1 MHLRCKKVQLGGS
14 IIKKNKLFLSSSL
27 LFVSLLA
34 VTSCNGNKKDALKEY
49 TDKIDSSIVTIR
61 RATIIS
67 SITESSTLV
76 YEKKTEIEIT
86 YVDNEANGSV
96 YSTIKKLGND
106 FKLVTSNERDSF
118 NGSIVDAKL
127 FNYKIDKDT
136 LNSGYKITEGVL
148 DATVSQTNAKA
159 FLNVSDTDV
168 NGDISFNV
176 VLSEEKITSFRI
188 AYKNISGRDVSISA
202 EYLY

>member
-1 MHLRCKKVQLGGS
+1 M
-14 IIKKNKLFLSSSL
+14 KKNKLFLSSSL

-148 DATVSQTNAKA
+148 DAIVSQTNAKA
-159 FLNVSDTDV
+159 FLNVTDTDV

>member
-1 MHLRCKKVQLGGS
+1 M
-14 IIKKNKLFLSSSL
+14 KKNKLFLSSSL

-61 RATIIS
+61 RATIVS

-159 FLNVSDTDV
+159 FLNVLDTDV
-168 NGDISFNV
+168 NGDISFNA

>member
-1 MHLRCKKVQLGGS
+1 M
-14 IIKKNKLFLSSSL
+14 KKNNLFLSSSL

-61 RATIIS
+61 RATIVS

>member
-1 MHLRCKKVQLGGS
+1 M
-14 IIKKNKLFLSSSL
+14 KKNKLFLSSSL
-27 LFVSLLA
+27 LFVSLLT

-61 RATIIS
+61 RATIVS

-136 LNSGYKITEGVL
+136 LNSGYKITDGVL

>member
-1 MHLRCKKVQLGGS
+1 M
-14 IIKKNKLFLSSSL
+14 KKNKLFLSSSL

-49 TDKIDSSIVTIR
+49 TDKVDSSIVTIR

>member
-1 MHLRCKKVQLGGS
+1 M
-14 IIKKNKLFLSSSL
+14 KKNKLFLSSSL

-202 EYLY
+202 EYLYLY

>member
-1 MHLRCKKVQLGGS
+1 M
-14 IIKKNKLFLSSSL
+14 KKNKLFLSSSL

-159 FLNVSDTDV
+159 FLNVTDTDV

-202 EYLY
+202 EYLC

>member
-1 MHLRCKKVQLGGS
+1 M
-14 IIKKNKLFLSSSL
+14 KKNKLFLSSSL

-136 LNSGYKITEGVL
+136 LNSGYKITDGVL

-159 FLNVSDTDV
+159 FLNVTDTDV

>member
-1 MHLRCKKVQLGGS
+1 M
-14 IIKKNKLFLSSSL
+14 KKNKLFLSSSL

-159 FLNVSDTDV
+159 FLNVTDTDV

-188 AYKNISGRDVSISA
+188 AYKNISGRDVSIYA

>member
-1 MHLRCKKVQLGGS
+1 M
-14 IIKKNKLFLSSSL
+14 KKNKLFLSSSL

-148 DATVSQTNAKA
+148 DATVSQINAKA

>member
-1 MHLRCKKVQLGGS
+1 M
-14 IIKKNKLFLSSSL
+14 KKNKLFLSSSL

-61 RATIIS
+61 RATIVS
-67 SITESSTLV
+67 SITESSILV

-168 NGDISFNV
+168 NGDISFNA

>member
-1 MHLRCKKVQLGGS
+1 M
-14 IIKKNKLFLSSSL
+14 KKNKLFLSSSL

-34 VTSCNGNKKDALKEY
+34 VTSCNGSKKDALKEY

-61 RATIIS
+61 KATIVS
-67 SITESSTLV
+67 SITESSILV

-136 LNSGYKITEGVL
+136 LNYGYKITEGVL

-176 VLSEEKITSFRI
+176 VLSEEKITSFSI
-188 AYKNISGRDVSISA
+188 AYKNTSGRDVSISA

>member
-1 MHLRCKKVQLGGS
+1 M
-14 IIKKNKLFLSSSL
+14 KKNKLFLSSSL

-61 RATIIS
+61 RATIVS

-136 LNSGYKITEGVL
+136 LNSGYKITDGVL

>member
-1 MHLRCKKVQLGGS
+1 M
-14 IIKKNKLFLSSSL
+14 KKNKLFLSSSL

-86 YVDNEANGSV
+86 YVDNKANGSV

>member
-1 MHLRCKKVQLGGS
+1 M
-14 IIKKNKLFLSSSL
+14 KKNKLFLSSSL

-34 VTSCNGNKKDALKEY
+34 VTSCNGNKKDVLKEY

-61 RATIIS
+61 RATIVS

-86 YVDNEANGSV
+86 FVDNEANGSV

>member
-1 MHLRCKKVQLGGS
+1 M
-14 IIKKNKLFLSSSL
+14 KKNKLFLSSSL

-61 RATIIS
+61 RATIVS

-106 FKLVTSNERDSF
+106 FKLFTSNERDSF

-136 LNSGYKITEGVL
+136 LNSGYKITDGVL

>member
-1 MHLRCKKVQLGGS
+1 M
-14 IIKKNKLFLSSSL
+14 KKNKLFLSSSL

-61 RATIIS
+61 RATIVS

-86 YVDNEANGSV
+86 YVDYEANGSV

>member
-1 MHLRCKKVQLGGS
+1 M
-14 IIKKNKLFLSSSL
+14 KKNKLFLSSSL

-34 VTSCNGNKKDALKEY
+34 VTSCNCNKKDALKEY

-159 FLNVSDTDV
+159 FLNVTDTDV

>member
-1 MHLRCKKVQLGGS
+1 M
-14 IIKKNKLFLSSSL
+14 KKNKLFLSSSL

-61 RATIIS
+61 RATIVS

-148 DATVSQTNAKA
+148 DATVSQTNAKV

>member
-1 MHLRCKKVQLGGS
+1 M
-14 IIKKNKLFLSSSL
+14 KKNKLFLSSSL

-136 LNSGYKITEGVL
+136 LNSEYKITEGVL

-176 VLSEEKITSFRI
+176 VLSKEKITSFRI

>member
-1 MHLRCKKVQLGGS
+1 M
-14 IIKKNKLFLSSSL
+14 KKNKLFLSSSL

-34 VTSCNGNKKDALKEY
+34 VTSCNGN
-49 TDKIDSSIVTIR
+49 KIDSSIVTIR

-168 NGDISFNV
+168 NGDISFNA

>member
-1 MHLRCKKVQLGGS
+1 M
-14 IIKKNKLFLSSSL
+14 KKNKLFLSSSL

-148 DATVSQTNAKA
+148 DAIVSQTNAKA

-176 VLSEEKITSFRI
+176 VLSKEKITSFRI

>member
-1 MHLRCKKVQLGGS
+1 M
-14 IIKKNKLFLSSSL
+14 KKNKLFLSSSL

-61 RATIIS
+61 RAIIVS

-159 FLNVSDTDV
+159 FLNVTDTDV

>member
-1 MHLRCKKVQLGGS
+1 M
-14 IIKKNKLFLSSSL
+14 KKNKLFLSSSL

-159 FLNVSDTDV
+159 FLNVTDTDV

-188 AYKNISGRDVSISA
+188 AYKNISCRDVSISA

>member
-1 MHLRCKKVQLGGS
+1 M
-14 IIKKNKLFLSSSL
+14 KKNKLFLSSSL

-61 RATIIS
+61 KATIVS

-168 NGDISFNV
+168 NGDISFNA

-188 AYKNISGRDVSISA
+188 AYKNISGRDVSIYA

>member
-1 MHLRCKKVQLGGS
+1 M
-14 IIKKNKLFLSSSL
+14 KKNKLFLSSSL

-106 FKLVTSNERDSF
+106 FKLFTSNERDSF

-159 FLNVSDTDV
+159 FLNVTDTDV

>member
-1 MHLRCKKVQLGGS
+1 M
-14 IIKKNKLFLSSSL
+14 KKNKLFLSSSL

-61 RATIIS
+61 RATIVS

-168 NGDISFNV
+168 NVDISELLIKIHQVGMFLFLQNTYINKRNIR
-176 VLSEEKITSFRI
+176 EKM
-188 AYKNISGRDVSISA
+188 
-202 EYLY
+202 

>member
-1 MHLRCKKVQLGGS
+1 M
-14 IIKKNKLFLSSSL
+14 KKNKLFLSSSL

-136 LNSGYKITEGVL
+136 LNSRYKITEGVL

-159 FLNVSDTDV
+159 FLNVTDTDV

>member
-1 MHLRCKKVQLGGS
+1 M
-14 IIKKNKLFLSSSL
+14 KKNKLFLSSSL

-61 RATIIS
+61 RATIVS

>member
-1 MHLRCKKVQLGGS
+1 M
-14 IIKKNKLFLSSSL
+14 KKNKLFLSSSL

-136 LNSGYKITEGVL
+136 LNSGYKITDGVL

>member
-1 MHLRCKKVQLGGS
+1 M
-14 IIKKNKLFLSSSL
+14 KKNKLFLSSSL

-61 RATIIS
+61 RATIVS

-136 LNSGYKITEGVL
+136 LNSGYKITDGVL

-202 EYLY
+202 EYLYLY

>member
-1 MHLRCKKVQLGGS
+1 M
-14 IIKKNKLFLSSSL
+14 KKNKLFLSSSL

-188 AYKNISGRDVSISA
+188 DYKNISGRDVSISA

>member
-1 MHLRCKKVQLGGS
+1 M
-14 IIKKNKLFLSSSL
+14 KKNKLFLSSSL

-34 VTSCNGNKKDALKEY
+34 VTSCNGNKKD
-49 TDKIDSSIVTIR
+49 SSIVTIR
-61 RATIIS
+61 RATIVS

-136 LNSGYKITEGVL
+136 LR
-148 DATVSQTNAKA
+148 A
-159 FLNVSDTDV
+159 F
-168 NGDISFNV
+168 
-176 VLSEEKITSFRI
+176 
-188 AYKNISGRDVSISA
+188 
-202 EYLY
+202 

>member
-1 MHLRCKKVQLGGS
+1 M
-14 IIKKNKLFLSSSL
+14 KKNKLFLSSSL

-61 RATIIS
+61 RATIVS
-67 SITESSTLV
+67 SITESSILV

-86 YVDNEANGSV
+86 FVDNEANGSV

-176 VLSEEKITSFRI
+176 VLSGEKITSFRI

>member
-1 MHLRCKKVQLGGS
+1 M
-14 IIKKNKLFLSSSL
+14 KKNKLFLSSSL

-96 YSTIKKLGND
+96 YSTIKNLGND

-159 FLNVSDTDV
+159 FLNVTDTDV

>member
-1 MHLRCKKVQLGGS
+1 M
-14 IIKKNKLFLSSSL
+14 KKNKLFLSSSL

-61 RATIIS
+61 RATIVS

-127 FNYKIDKDT
+127 FNYKIDKDA

-159 FLNVSDTDV
+159 FLNVTDTDV

>member
-1 MHLRCKKVQLGGS
+1 M
-14 IIKKNKLFLSSSL
+14 KKNKLFLSSSL

-61 RATIIS
+61 RATIVS

-86 YVDNEANGSV
+86 FVDNEANGSV

-118 NGSIVDAKL
+118 NVSIVDAKL

>member
-1 MHLRCKKVQLGGS
+1 M
-14 IIKKNKLFLSSSL
+14 KKNKLFLSSSL

-86 YVDNEANGSV
+86 YVDNEANVSV

-168 NGDISFNV
+168 NGDISFNA

>member
-1 MHLRCKKVQLGGS
+1 M
-14 IIKKNKLFLSSSL
+14 KKNKLFLSSSL

-61 RATIIS
+61 RATIVS

-76 YEKKTEIEIT
+76 YEKKTELEIT

-176 VLSEEKITSFRI
+176 VLSKEKITSFRI

>member
-1 MHLRCKKVQLGGS
+1 M
-14 IIKKNKLFLSSSL
+14 KKNKLFLSSSL

-148 DATVSQTNAKA
+148 DATVSKTNAKA